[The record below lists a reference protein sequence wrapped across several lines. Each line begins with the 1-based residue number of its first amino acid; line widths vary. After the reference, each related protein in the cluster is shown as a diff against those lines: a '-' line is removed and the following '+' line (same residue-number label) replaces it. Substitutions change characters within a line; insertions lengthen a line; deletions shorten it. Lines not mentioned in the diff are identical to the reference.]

1 VWVVTPDNK
10 AEQRPIDAQT
20 VNDDT
25 AIASK
30 GLAVGER
37 VVING
42 QSRLDQGTPVEVKP
56 SNAQPTQQEVDKS

>member
-1 VWVVTPDNK
+1 
-10 AEQRPIDAQT
+10 
-20 VNDDT
+20 
-25 AIASK
+25 
-30 GLAVGER
+30 